1 MHASAYLAAAL
12 VFAVPTRALTS
23 PPPETLLALNSVQA
37 FGLAGAEFGRF
48 FDAGGH
54 HAYLNAPEVSGKPE
68 IVDSRPKPLPKR
80 TPSPVPFVLEIPA
93 VSPLPF
99 ERTFHRLIAQPETN
113 GYDALIRSYSDRFG
127 LDSRLV
133 KSVIAAESEFTA
145 RAKSPAGALGLMQ
158 VMPATSESM
167 GVPRK
172 ALYEPEANIR
182 AGTAYMAYL
191 FERAWRKYHLRGVA
205 FRDAPSWLV
214 QRIVA
219 AYNAGPRFLAHRRL
233 YAQTRD
239 YVRKVLMFYR
249 SKVTELVSG
258 ARQGYIIGA

>member
-1 MHASAYLAAAL
+1 MQPSAYLAAAL
-12 VFAVPTRALTS
+12 VFAVPTSALTS
-23 PPPETLLALNSVQA
+23 APETLLALNTVQT
-37 FGLAGAEFGRF
+37 FGAAGAKFGRF

-54 HAYLNAPEVSGKPE
+54 HAYLNVPEVSGKPE
-68 IVDSRPKPLPKR
+68 LVRSRPKPLPKKD
-80 TPSPVPFVLEIPA
+80 PAAVPFVLEIPA
-93 VSPLPF
+93 VPPLPF
-99 ERTFHRLIAQPETN
+99 ERTFFRLIARPETN
-113 GYDALIRSYSDRFG
+113 GYDELIRSYSDRFG
-127 LDSRLV
+127 LDPRLV

-158 VMPATSESM
+158 VMPATSEDLGIS
-167 GVPRK
+167 GK

-182 AGTAYMAYL
+182 AGTAYLAHL
-191 FERAWRKYHLRGVA
+191 FERAWRKYHLRGVS

-239 YVRKVLMFYR
+239 YVRKVLLFYR
-249 SKVTELVSG
+249 SKVSELRAS
-258 ARQGYIIGA
+258 APR

>member
-1 MHASAYLAAAL
+1 MHASAYLAAVL
-12 VFAVPTRALTS
+12 VFAVPTSALTN

-48 FDAGGH
+48 FDVSAHRGL
-54 HAYLNAPEVSGKPE
+54 ARSPETNPE
-68 IVDSRPKPLPKR
+68 LVRTRPKPLAK
-80 TPSPVPFVLEIPA
+80 SVPFILEIPP
-93 VSPLPF
+93 VPPLPF
-99 ERTFHRLIAQPETN
+99 ERTFFRLLARPQTT
-113 GYDALIRSYSDRFG
+113 GYDALIQVYADRLG
-127 LDSRLV
+127 LDARLV

-158 VMPATSESM
+158 VMPATSEDM
-167 GVPRK
+167 GVSGK

-182 AGTAYMAYL
+182 AGTAYMAHL
-191 FERAWRKYHLRGVA
+191 FERAWRKYHLKGVSY
-205 FRDAPSWLV
+205 RNAPSWLV

-239 YVRKVLMFYR
+239 YVRKVLLFYR
-249 SKVTELVSG
+249 SKVSQLV
-258 ARQGYIIGA
+258 AAA